1 MARERRICATMPH
14 HFQMAATDED
24 YRTRRRQIEQFT
36 RTARIAPQSRVA
48 TIPVVVHVLYHDEAE
63 NLSLAQVQSQIDVLN
78 RDFRGHNEDR
88 NTLPAVFAKDIGDAR
103 IEFALARRDPRGQ
116 PSDGITRT
124 RTAVVEFPYDGSAS
138 ATAQLDAMIK
148 LAPAGVAAWPR
159 DDYLNLW
166 VCPLGGGLLG
176 YAQFPGGAA
185 ATDGVVIRS
194 TAFGTVGNVMPHY
207 DLGRTCVHEV
217 GHWFNLLHIWGD
229 DGDGCRNSDSI
240 ADTPNQGGPNE
251 GTPVFPVISCGNGP
265 DGDMFMNYM
274 DYVDDAAMV
283 LFTRGQ
289 VERMDAAL
297 AGPRAPLLVSAG
309 LVAPGTEAAGGS
321 PVQRGSDLLLAFAPP
336 GQKIFDGVN
345 WI

>member
-1 MARERRICATMPH
+1 MDRVRRICATMPH
-14 HFQMAATDED
+14 HFQMAASDED
-24 YRTRRRQIEQFT
+24 YRTRRRRIEQFT
-36 RTARIAPQSRVA
+36 RTIRIAPRSQVA
-48 TIPVVVHVLYHDEAE
+48 TIPVVVHVLYHDDAD
-63 NLSLAQVQSQIDVLN
+63 NLSIAQVHSQIDVLN
-78 RDFRGHNEDR
+78 RDFRGRNEDR
-88 NTLPAVFAKDIGDAR
+88 SRLPPAFARTAGDPL
-103 IEFALARRDPRGQ
+103 IEFALARRDPQGQ
-116 PSDGITRT
+116 PTDGITRT
-124 RTAVVEFPYDGSAS
+124 HTSVIEFPYDGSAS
-138 ATAQLDAMIK
+138 ATAGLDTLIK
-148 LAPAGVAAWPR
+148 LAPTGVPAWPR

-176 YAQFPGGAA
+176 YAQFPGGAP

-251 GTPVFPVISCGNGP
+251 GLPVFPVISCGNGP

-289 VERMDAAL
+289 VERMNAAL
-297 AGPRAPLLVSAG
+297 AGPRAPLLVSGG
-309 LVAPGTEAAGGS
+309 LEESGSDAARARAH
-321 PVQRGSDLLLAFAPP
+321 RGSDLLLAFAPA
-336 GQKIFDGVN
+336 GQKIFDGVG
-345 WI
+345 WV